1 MGIMSS
7 LFAGV
12 SGLNANGTALSVIG
26 NNIANMST
34 VGFKS
39 SKATFADLIS
49 SSISGGSG
57 SVQTG
62 IGVALTSVQGNFS
75 QGSLATSAN
84 VLDLAIDGN
93 GFFEVKDAQGGI
105 FYSRAGAFRLDKT
118 NNVVDP
124 SGFKLQGF
132 LADTNG
138 VITGSIGD
146 ISLPSTTAS
155 PNATALGFLAANLN
169 SSTAITGVKGMLV
182 ASAAPSGLPTAA
194 GNNAFSLNLNGDGA
208 QTVTVANGLSGA
220 TLATAIQNA
229 VRALTPNDPYRAAA
243 YSGFTAA
250 VSAGGLFTFTS
261 GMAGVTDNTTASA
274 GTVVV
279 TAPAGNTLA
288 ASLGMLGK
296 LVGGAANGF
305 TFPFTPTLTTE
316 DSFKIDLN
324 DGNGVQTITLAVAA
338 NADAAALAATM
349 QAAVRAQATASTAS
363 AGFTATAAAD
373 VFTFTSGAGGAI
385 AVTADGVDTFAG
397 KLKLVA
403 ADSPSST
410 TASATTGTDFSI
422 SDPTGTSNFSTS
434 MTVYDSLGNNHLLTT
449 YFTKVGSNTW
459 NYNIL
464 ANQNDVVTANYN
476 SANIDATLG
485 AVRVGAG
492 TLTFGTNGTLERES
506 VALRFDGGTAA
517 GVAGTVA
524 GQLQVD
530 WNGATADQLITY
542 NFGSSVITD
551 GGTGLD
557 GTTQFGSK
565 NAVVQQTQ
573 DGYAAG
579 SLQAFSV
586 DGNGVING
594 RFSNGQLRALAQV
607 VLARFPDPLGMT
619 RTGNNTFAE
628 SGASGQPITGVPESA
643 GLGKLKSNTLEL
655 SNVDLGESFIDMIAA
670 QRGFQANSR
679 VITTSDEILQE
690 LVNIKR

>member
-1 MGIMSS
+1 M
-7 LFAGV
+7 
-12 SGLNANGTALSVIG
+12 
-26 NNIANMST
+26 
-34 VGFKS
+34 
-39 SKATFADLIS
+39 
-49 SSISGGSG
+49 
-57 SVQTG
+57 
-62 IGVALTSVQGNFS
+62 
-75 QGSLATSAN
+75 
-84 VLDLAIDGN
+84 
-93 GFFEVKDAQGGI
+93 
-105 FYSRAGAFRLDKT
+105 
-118 NNVVDP
+118 
-124 SGFKLQGF
+124 
-132 LADTNG
+132 
-138 VITGSIGD
+138 
-146 ISLPSTTAS
+146 
-155 PNATALGFLAANLN
+155 
-169 SSTAITGVKGMLV
+169 
-182 ASAAPSGLPTAA
+182 
-194 GNNAFSLNLNGDGA
+194 
-208 QTVTVANGLSGA
+208 ANGLSGA
-220 TLATAIQNA
+220 TLASAIQNA
-229 VRALTPNDPYRAAA
+229 VRALTPNDPFRAAA

-261 GMAGVTDNTTASA
+261 GIAGVTDNTTASA

-279 TAPAGNTLA
+279 SAPAGNTLA

-296 LVGGAANGF
+296 LSGGAANSVTYPYSGGVVNDTAF
-305 TFPFTPTLTTE
+305 
-316 DSFKIDLN
+316 DINLN
-324 DGNGVQTITLAVAA
+324 DGNGVQTITLAGGPYA
-338 NADAAALAATM
+338 NDAALAPVI
-349 QAAVRAQATASTAS
+349 QAAVRAQAVASTAS
-363 AGFTATAAAD
+363 AGFTATASAGT
-373 VFTFTSGAGGAI
+373 FTFTSGAGGAI
-385 AVTADGVDTFAG
+385 VVTATGGTDTLASE
-397 KLKLVA
+397 LKMVA
-403 ADSPSST
+403 ASTPTST
-410 TASATTGTDFSI
+410 TASSTTGTDFAL

-476 SANIDATLG
+476 AANIDTTLG

-506 VALRFDGGTAA
+506 VALQFDGGTAA
-517 GVAGTVA
+517 GAAGTVA
-524 GQLQVD
+524 GQLQID
-530 WNGATADQLITY
+530 WNGATANQLVTY

-551 GGTGLD
+551 GGNGLD

-607 VLARFPDPLGMT
+607 VLARFPDPLGLT

-628 SGASGQPITGVPESA
+628 SGNSGQPITGVPESA

>member
-39 SKATFADLIS
+39 SKASFADLIS

-62 IGVALTSVQGNFS
+62 IGVALTAVEGNFA
-75 QGSLATSAN
+75 QGSLATSGN

-93 GFFEVKDAQGGI
+93 GFFIVKNAQNGT
-105 FYSRAGAFRLDKT
+105 FYSRAGSFRLDKN

-132 LADTNG
+132 LADTSG
-138 VITGSIGD
+138 TITGSIGNV
-146 ISLPSTTAS
+146 SLPSTTAS
-155 PNATALGFLAANLN
+155 PKATATGFLAANLN
-169 SSTAITGVKGMLV
+169 SATAITGVKGALQG
-182 ASAAPSGLPTAA
+182 SAGSTVTTAA
-194 GNNAFSLNLNGDGA
+194 GDNAFQINLNGDGV
-208 QTVTVANGLSGA
+208 QTVTVANGLTGSA
-220 TLATAIQNA
+220 LATAIQNA
-229 VRALTPNDPYRAAA
+229 VRGLTPNDPFHTAA
-243 YSGFTAA
+243 YTGFTAS
-250 VSAGGLFTFTS
+250 VNSSNVFTFTS
-261 GMAGVTDNTTASA
+261 GMAGVTANSTTGT

-288 ASLGMLGK
+288 GSLNMLGK

-305 TFPFTPTLTTE
+305 TFPYTPTLTTE
-316 DSFKIDLN
+316 DSFKINLN

-338 NADAAALAATM
+338 NADVAALAATI
-349 QAAVRAQATASTAS
+349 QAAVRAQAVSSTAS
-363 AGFTATAAAD
+363 AGFTATASGNIL
-373 VFTFTSGAGGAI
+373 TFTSGAAGAVV
-385 AVTADGVDTFAG
+385 VTADGVDTFAG

-403 ADSPSST
+403 ADTPSST
-410 TASATTGTDFSI
+410 VATSTTGTSFALT
-422 SDPTGTSNFSTS
+422 DPTGTSNFSTS
-434 MTVYDSLGNNHLLTT
+434 MTVYDSLGNDHLLTT
-449 YFTKVGSNTW
+449 YFTNVGSNTW
-459 NYNIL
+459 NYNVT
-464 ANQNDVVTANYN
+464 ASNSDVVTANYN

-485 AVRVGAG
+485 IVKVGSG
-492 TLTFGTNGTLERES
+492 SLTFGTNGTLDRES
-506 VALRFDGGTAA
+506 VAIRYDDGTAA
-517 GVAGTVA
+517 GTAGTVP
-524 GQLQVD
+524 GKLQID

-542 NFGSSVITD
+542 NFGTSVTTE
-551 GGTGLD
+551 GGNGLD
-557 GTTQFGSK
+557 GTTQFGSQS
-565 NAVVQQTQ
+565 AVVQQTQ

-607 VLARFPDPLGMT
+607 VLARFPDPLGLT

-628 SGASGQPITGVPESA
+628 SGNSGQPVTGVPESA

-690 LVNIKR
+690 LVNLKR